1 MRQQKHKSS
10 RSAYPDSAH
19 HLVQKIQ
26 NDPRSMRTNQGRRS
40 SSSNSFSSNT
50 TAIKSLSEVKNP
62 PSLIT
67 FRFVNRGV
75 TTLEEIQKFR
85 NLTELDVSGNQL
97 RFEVPE
103 LKRLTFLKKLSIAK
117 NQIEQMWAL
126 PTTLEF
132 LNISQNQLQRFEP

>member
-1 MRQQKHKSS
+1 
-10 RSAYPDSAH
+10 
-19 HLVQKIQ
+19 
-26 NDPRSMRTNQGRRS
+26 MRTNQGHRS

-75 TTLEEIQKFR
+75 ATLDEIQKFR

-103 LKRLTFLKKLSIAK
+103 LKRLTFLKKLSIANNK
-117 NQIEQMWAL
+117 IEKMWAL

-132 LNISQNQLQRFEP
+132 LNIS